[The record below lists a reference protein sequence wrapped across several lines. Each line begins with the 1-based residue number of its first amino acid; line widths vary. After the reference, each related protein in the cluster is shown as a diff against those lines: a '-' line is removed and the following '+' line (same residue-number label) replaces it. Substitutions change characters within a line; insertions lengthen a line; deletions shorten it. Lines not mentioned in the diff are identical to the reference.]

1 MNAEA
6 QTPDVVKPPITT
18 VGPLGWAKNNL
29 FSSWHNALLTM
40 IAVAAIVYFVPNII
54 RWFITAEWKVLT
66 VNLQILLVGSY
77 PDEEI
82 WRVGVSMLYIPIVLG
97 LAWGVWPK
105 YVRVFGLSLA
115 ILCVGV
121 AALPIT
127 FRSLGIGF
135 RIYLL
140 LHPVLMATGYALA
153 RFTPVGKSRWVLL
166 IWFFFFVITVIVL
179 QGFKG
184 SDLMPNVGRRKWGGL
199 LVTLLLAQ
207 AGSVVAFPLGVL
219 LALGRRSSLP
229 FVKSVCIAYIEVL
242 RGTPLLA
249 LLFVTQVLLPV
260 LLPDSLIPDRLTR
273 GLIALIMNNAAY
285 MAENVRGGL
294 QSVPSGQTEAAK
306 AVALKQVRITLFIVL
321 PQALRN
327 VLPAIA
333 GQFIILFKDTAVISL
348 LGLHDFLGTANVIVS
363 GNQRWANLEA
373 EVYIFVALVYWIF
386 TFTMSKV
393 SGKMEKAMGVGERF

>member
-1 MNAEA
+1 MSTET
-6 QTPDVVKPPITT
+6 QTPEVVKPPIAT
-18 VGPLGWAKNNL
+18 VGFLGWVKKNLLSTWYNT
-29 FSSWHNALLTM
+29 LLTL
-40 IAVAAIVYFVPNII
+40 IAVAAIVYFVPNIF
-54 RWFITAEWKVLT
+54 RWFFNADWSVITVH
-66 VNLQILLVGSY
+66 LQILLVGPY
-77 PDEEI
+77 ADEEM
-82 WRVGVSMLYIPIVLG
+82 WRVGVCMLYLPIVLG

-105 YVRVFGLSLA
+105 YVRTFCLSIA
-115 ILCVGV
+115 IVSVVV
-121 AALPIT
+121 AALPVT
-127 FRSLGIGF
+127 FLSLGVGF

-140 LHPVLMATGYALA
+140 LHPVLMVLGYAVA
-153 RFTPVGKSRWVLL
+153 RFTPVGKPRWVLL
-166 IWFFFFVITVIVL
+166 IWFCFFVATVIIL

-184 SDLMPNVGRRKWGGL
+184 SSLLPFVGRRKWGGL
-199 LVTLLLAQ
+199 LVTLMLAQ
-207 AGSVVAFPLGVL
+207 AGSVIAFPLGVL

-229 FVKSVCIAYIEVL
+229 FVKAVCIAYIEVL

-260 LLPDSLIPDRLTR
+260 LLPDSMIPDRLTR

-306 AVALKQVRITLFIVL
+306 AVALKQFRITLFIVL

-348 LGLHDFLGTANVIVS
+348 LGLLDFLGTANAIVS
-363 GNQRWANLEA
+363 GNQRWANREA
-373 EVYIFVALVYWIF
+373 EIYIFVAIVYWMF
-386 TFTMSKV
+386 TYAMSKV
-393 SGKMEKAMGVGERF
+393 SGNMEKAMGVGER